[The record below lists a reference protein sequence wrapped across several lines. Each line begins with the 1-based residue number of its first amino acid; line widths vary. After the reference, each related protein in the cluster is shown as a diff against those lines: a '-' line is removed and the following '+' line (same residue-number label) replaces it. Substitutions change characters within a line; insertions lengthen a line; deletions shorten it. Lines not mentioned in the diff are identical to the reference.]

1 MKKIYKNNGEDIM
14 PRLEKFYKD
23 RERVKILRTKL
34 KDMFYESNWIQN
46 PCTNNPS
53 DFLVNVDSY
62 LVKQRVAWFG
72 SGLRAA
78 LSQVYAQG
86 EEGFIKTN
94 HDVALPLV
102 IMSGRWRAHAQRT
115 MQSHLNVS
123 ELIEIM
129 GHLKMGEN
137 LLYTRLNELEEAAL
151 VQRIDSLKDKRTKL
165 VMPTEDLINQ
175 HLIRISSQHL
185 IAVATRN
192 DEHIKESKNQWAIMG
207 YDMDLWYW
215 AIKTFSQDGWG
226 QFKEINDIKNTFENI
241 TNKL

>member
-1 MKKIYKNNGEDIM
+1 M
-14 PRLEKFYKD
+14 PRLTKFYKD
-23 RERVKILRTKL
+23 RKRVQILRSRL
-34 KDMFYESNWIQN
+34 KEMFYESNWIQN
-46 PCTNNPS
+46 PCSNNPS

-78 LSQVYAQG
+78 LAQIYAQG
-86 EEGFIKTN
+86 EEGFIKPN

-102 IMSGRWRAHAQRT
+102 IMSGRWRAHAKKTLQA
-115 MQSHLNVS
+115 HLNVS

-151 VQRIDSLKDKRTKL
+151 IQRMDSLKDKRTKL

-185 IAVATRN
+185 IAVATQN
-192 DEHIKESKNQWAIMG
+192 DEYIRESKNQWANMG
-207 YDMDLWYW
+207 YDMDLWHW
-215 AIKTFSQDGWG
+215 AIKSFSVDGWV
-226 QFKEINDIKNTFENI
+226 QFKETNDNKNTFEKISNFES
-241 TNKL
+241 KYL